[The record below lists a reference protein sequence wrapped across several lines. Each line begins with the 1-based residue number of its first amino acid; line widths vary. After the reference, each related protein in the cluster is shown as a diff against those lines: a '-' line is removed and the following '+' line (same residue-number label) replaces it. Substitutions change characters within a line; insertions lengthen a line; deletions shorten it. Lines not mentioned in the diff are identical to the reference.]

1 MDRIALAKRLESLS
15 SVFASHTPYNRDLRA
30 MSYVLNKM
38 ADDKFTG
45 ILSGDFSSDE
55 LDACMCGGGGAPEII
70 PMGGSGKPGM
80 PGMMP
85 VGPMDEEKKVIVI
98 KDDGGMP
105 MSAEATEKTA
115 GMFWCKEASKAI
127 VDNLLRDVVGMNKSV
142 CCDTGRKLEKDQIPD
157 GGHDGEKAKT
167 LTPEQTPDDAASI
180 KTDMVAKSHGAV
192 KKEASLE
199 DIKKA
204 KAKKEDEKVK
214 ADVEDLKKA
223 KAKKEKAASEE
234 EGEKAEEE
242 AEKKE
247 EKAKELLEEAD
258 KDEKK
263 AEEAEGEKDATVEP
277 IAAVKPIAALEPS
290 SSTFEGIELMT
301 SMDEVELDAGE
312 AAELSKLFE

>member
-1 MDRIALAKRLESLS
+1 
-15 SVFASHTPYNRDLRA
+15 
-30 MSYVLNKM
+30 
-38 ADDKFTG
+38 
-45 ILSGDFSSDE
+45 
-55 LDACMCGGGGAPEII
+55 
-70 PMGGSGKPGM
+70 
-80 PGMMP
+80 
-85 VGPMDEEKKVIVI
+85 
-98 KDDGGMP
+98 
-105 MSAEATEKTA
+105 
-115 GMFWCKEASKAI
+115 
-127 VDNLLRDVVGMNKSV
+127 VGMNKSV